1 MEPQTCPP
9 ELLEELRSLEASAQ
23 HRENQARQFASE
35 AQAFRAHA
43 SMRAT
48 QKLKLVEGQSVD
60 LNTGAVI
67 SENKDSQ
74 A

>member
-1 MEPQTCPP
+1 MEQQICPP
-9 ELLEELRSLEASAQ
+9 ELLEELRALEASAQ
-23 HRENQARQFASE
+23 HRENQARQLASE
-35 AQAFRAHA
+35 AQSFRDHA

-48 QKLKLVEGQSVD
+48 QKLKLVKGQSVD

-67 SENKDSQ
+67 SENKDPQ